1 MNVNKLFQILG
12 GKEQN
17 FVFFC
22 KIFRV
27 YWDMVM
33 FFLNKNLKKIIFFR
47 KINRYSKMKQKSY
60 ERKFFE

>member
-27 YWDMVM
+27 CWDMFMV
-33 FFLNKNLKKIIFFR
+33 FLNKNLKKIIFFE
-47 KINRYSKMKQKSY
+47 KSTATQK
-60 ERKFFE
+60 

>member
-27 YWDMVM
+27 CWDMFM
-33 FFLNKNLKKIIFFR
+33 FFLNKNSKKIIFFE
-47 KINRYSKMKQKSY
+47 KSNATQK
-60 ERKFFE
+60 